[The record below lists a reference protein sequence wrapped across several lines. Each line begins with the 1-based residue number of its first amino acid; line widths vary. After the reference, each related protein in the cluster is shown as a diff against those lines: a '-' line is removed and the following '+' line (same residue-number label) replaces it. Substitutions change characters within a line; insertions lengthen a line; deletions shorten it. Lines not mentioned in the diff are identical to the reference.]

1 MADQPPRYEYTKFN
15 EAYEHDT
22 ALPMDDHQN
31 SPGEDSALSHED
43 PQDRLFVAS
52 IFLVGVAALT
62 GCVWW
67 FLV

>member
-1 MADQPPRYEYTKFN
+1 MADQPPRYQYMKLD
-15 EAYEHDT
+15 EAYEQDT
-22 ALPMDDHQN
+22 QLPMGDDRT
-31 SPGEDSALSHED
+31 PVGEAFAISHED
-43 PQDRLFVAS
+43 PQTRMFVAS